1 MEALGVIFP
10 VGMRRELKCLAVDSR
25 QVIMPSSTLQLFSI
39 CVAIWGSTWFAITL
53 QLGTVAPE
61 MSVGYRFLLASMVLF
76 GYARWRGLRLSFTR
90 KQHADFALLGATMFC
105 ISYLFVYHAEAYIVS
120 GMVAVAYSTS
130 PMITMI
136 AARMLFGTPMTWR
149 VAIAALFGIAGIVC
163 VFWPEFAKLS
173 ASRNA
178 ELGALLTALS
188 VLASTAGSMAAVRC
202 QNRGYNTWTSMAWG
216 MLYGGAMALAIG
228 AGMGNRFAFD
238 PTAGYVLSLLYL
250 SLFGSIITFACYL
263 PLIARI
269 GAAGAGYIGV
279 MVPIVALV
287 ISYFLE
293 QFIWSVLTT
302 AGVALCVF
310 GNLIMLQPGRSR

>member
-1 MEALGVIFP
+1 MLT
-10 VGMRRELKCLAVDSR
+10 
-25 QVIMPSSTLQLFSI
+25 STLHLFSI

-76 GYARWRGLRLSFTR
+76 AYARWRGLGLSFTM
-90 KQHADFALLGATMFC
+90 KQHADFVLLGATMFC
-105 ISYLFVYHAEAYIVS
+105 ISYIFVYHAEVYIVS

-130 PMITMI
+130 PMISMVT
-136 AARMLFGTPMTWR
+136 ARMLFGTPMTWR
-149 VAIAALFGIAGIVC
+149 VSIAALFGIAGIC
-163 VFWPEFAKLS
+163 FVFWPEFSKLS
-173 ASRNA
+173 VSRNA
-178 ELGALLTALS
+178 ELGALLTVLS

-202 QNRGYNTWTSMAWG
+202 QHRGYNTWISMAWG

-228 AGMGNRFAFD
+228 AAMGNPFAFE
-238 PTAGYVLSLLYL
+238 PTAGYVFSLLYL

-279 MVPIVALV
+279 MVPIVALA

-293 QFIWSVLTT
+293 KFAWSTLTT
-302 AGVALCVF
+302 VGVVLCIS
-310 GNLIMLQPGRSR
+310 GNVVMLQPTRKQ

>member
-1 MEALGVIFP
+1 
-10 VGMRRELKCLAVDSR
+10 
-25 QVIMPSSTLQLFSI
+25 MPLSTLQLFSI

-61 MSVGYRFLLASMVLF
+61 MSVGYRFLLASMALF
-76 GYARWRGLRLSFTR
+76 AYARWRAMPLSFSR

-105 ISYLFVYHAEAYIVS
+105 ISYLLVYHAETYIVS

-136 AARMLFGTPMTWR
+136 AARVLFGTPMTRR
-149 VAIAALFGIAGIVC
+149 VAIAALLGIAGIVC
-163 VFWPEFAKLS
+163 VFWPEFARLS
-173 ASRNA
+173 SSRNA
-178 ELGALLTALS
+178 ALGTLLTALS

-202 QNRGYNTWTSMAWG
+202 QRRGHDTWTSMAWG
-216 MLYGGAMALAIG
+216 MLYGGALALAIG
-228 AGMGNRFAFD
+228 AAMGEPFSFQ

-250 SLFGSIITFACYL
+250 SMFGSIVTFACYL

-287 ISYFLE
+287 ISSILE
-293 QFIWSVLTT
+293 NFNWSALTV

-310 GNLIMLQPGRSR
+310 GNLVMLRPAKTG